1 LTGYIYLPGLK
12 LLFIADATK
21 EEKVENGEAVYVPR
35 DESFEPIKQTNFAAN
50 QLRGLVHKVVPSVR
64 DYFDATPGE
73 FDTLRDIEGLYQEGI
88 EMSGNENAIP
98 EFVKGLG
105 GEEMSRER
113 NRLLDGL
120 PIPDYYRELIRSSTT
135 PTSLLKYPLP
145 RILSKDRFAWM
156 RDDEFARQTLA
167 GVNPITISC
176 LEVSDSRQW
185 IFVCCVISKRWFPIE
200 SLGSFLKPVF

>member
-1 LTGYIYLPGLK
+1 
-12 LLFIADATK
+12 LLVADATK

-35 DESFEPIKQTNFAAN
+35 DESFEPIKQTNFTAN

-73 FDTLRDIEGLYQEGI
+73 FDSLRDIEGLYQEGI
-88 EMSGNENAIP
+88 EMPGNENAIP
-98 EFVKGLG
+98 EFVKQGLG

-113 NRLLDGL
+113 NRFLDGL

-156 RDDEFARQTLA
+156 RDDEFARQALA
-167 GVNPITISC
+167 GVNPVVISC
-176 LEVSDSRQW
+176 LEVSDCWQSILMFCTQTE
-185 IFVCCVISKRWFPIE
+185 ISN
-200 SLGSFLKPVF
+200 